1 MENGGDF
8 PPGLALPRHPLGGI
22 HQQNQNL
29 AAKAAPRP
37 ASSLRVI
44 RSPDG
49 RFNRT
54 RSRLLCPS
62 WHRKSSRRSSAR
74 VGTAAAGCPSR
85 AQLGSC
91 RRSGQLWIRCS
102 PDNSPC
108 RANRAPRA
116 QLPKEFARNLSV
128 ETGLAPSHSAPEAA
142 PSRAES
148 GRKRVFG
155 QIWLYFETLRP

>member
-1 MENGGDF
+1 MAVTSPRVWPCPGIPSGGF
-8 PPGLALPRHPLGGI
+8 ISRTRISRLKLLPD
-22 HQQNQNL
+22 
-29 AAKAAPRP
+29 RP
-37 ASSLRVI
+37 SFLRAI

-62 WHRKSSRRSSAR
+62 WHRKPSRRSSAS
-74 VGTAAAGCPSR
+74 VGTAAPGCPSR

-91 RRSGQLWIRCS
+91 RRSGQLRIRRS

-142 PSRAES
+142 PSRAPS
-148 GRKRVFG
+148 GRKHIFG